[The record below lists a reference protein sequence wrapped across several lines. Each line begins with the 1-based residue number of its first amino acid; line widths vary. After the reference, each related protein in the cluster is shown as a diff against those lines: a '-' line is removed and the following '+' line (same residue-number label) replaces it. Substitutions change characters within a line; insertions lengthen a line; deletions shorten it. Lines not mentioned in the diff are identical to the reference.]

1 MKIQNPHD
9 KFFKETFG
17 NLAVAKDF
25 LRNYLPQNIMD
36 IVDINSL
43 EPQKD
48 SFINEELQEVFSDM
62 LFQVDIN
69 NKEGYIYFLFEHKSY
84 PSQNIAFQL
93 LNYMVQIWER
103 KMKIEIDHKI
113 PVVIPL
119 VIYHGKETLKIKTSL
134 GEMIRGYEDLPE
146 EIRAYI
152 PNYHYVLYNISRY
165 SDDEIKGEAQLQIL
179 LSIFRDIFTKN
190 SDGIQ
195 ATIYRDMATLQ
206 ELDDK
211 ETGMGYFQT
220 FIRYV
225 FNAGSQLTKNDIN
238 KIIYKLETTYPEG
251 SATIMTLAEILRD
264 EGKNEGRIQGIK
276 EGLKEGLEQGMEKGM
291 EVGAKSRALEVA
303 RKLIKMN
310 LNLDQIVESTGLPK
324 KEIAKLIKE
333 MSC

>member
-43 EPQKD
+43 EPLKD

-84 PSQNIAFQL
+84 PSKNIAFQL
-93 LNYMVQIWER
+93 LNYIVQIWER
-103 KMKIEIDHKI
+103 KMQKELDHKI

-119 VIYHGKETLKIKTSL
+119 VIYHGKETWKIKTSL
-134 GEMIRGYEDLPE
+134 GEMIRGYEDLPDSV
-146 EIRAYI
+146 RSYI
-152 PNYHYVLYNISRY
+152 PNYQYLLYDISRY
-165 SDDEIKGEAQLQIL
+165 SDDEIKGDAQLRIL

-190 SDGIQ
+190 SEGIQ
-195 ATIYRDMATLQ
+195 EAIFRAAASLQ

-211 ETGMGYFQT
+211 ETGMGYFET

-225 FNAGSQLTKNDIN
+225 FNAGPQLTKNDIN
-238 KIIYKLETTYPEG
+238 KIIRKLETTYPGG
-251 SATIMTLAEILRD
+251 SDTIMTLAEILRE
-264 EGKNEGRIQGIK
+264 EGKNEGRLQ
-276 EGLKEGLEQGMEKGM
+276 GLKEGLEQGLDKGM
-291 EVGAKSRALEVA
+291 EVGAKNRALEVA
-303 RKLIKMN
+303 RKAVHEGIDLPLIAR
-310 LNLDQIVESTGLPK
+310 LTGLTK
-324 KEIAKLIKE
+324 KEVEKLAKE
-333 MSC
+333 MNN

>member
-93 LNYMVQIWER
+93 LNYMVRIWER

-119 VIYHGKETLKIKTSL
+119 VIYHGKETWKIKTSL

-152 PNYHYVLYNISRY
+152 PNYQYVLYDISRF
-165 SDDEIKGEAQLQIL
+165 SDDEIKGEAQLRIL
-179 LSIFRDIFTKN
+179 ISIFRDIFTKN

-195 ATIYRDMATLQ
+195 ETIYRAATTLQ

-211 ETGMGYFQT
+211 ETGMGYFET
-220 FIRYV
+220 FIHYV
-225 FNAGSQLTKNDIN
+225 FNAGPQLTKNDIN
-238 KIIYKLETTYPEG
+238 KIIHKIETTYPGG
-251 SATIMTLAEILRD
+251 SDTIMTLAEILRE

-276 EGLKEGLEQGMEKGM
+276 EGMEKGMEKGM
-291 EVGAKSRALEVA
+291 EVGAKNIALEVA
-303 RKLIKMN
+303 RKAVHEG
-310 LNLDQIVESTGLPK
+310 VELPL
-324 KEIAKLIKE
+324 IAKLTGLSKKE
-333 MSC
+333 VEKLAQELKN